1 MDPSMML
8 ATPKSAMHTV
18 PDRSTRMLPALM
30 SLEGREER
38 GDVPVN
44 EIGVVEIAQASG
56 CLFQNG
62 SNDGLLEDTSAVWL
76 RQVLR

>member
-1 MDPSMML
+1 MRLLHGPLDDARDAEVSDAYGAGP
-8 ATPKSAMHTV
+8 V
-18 PDRSTRMLPALM
+18 D
-30 SLEGREER
+30 E
-38 GDVPVN
+38 DVASFDVS
-44 EIGVVEIAQASG
+44 ASG